1 MFSGIQLAFYIVFE
15 SIAYKIDYVD
25 DENENIFVYLRLDI
39 DKRKRIIIFTR
50 KYCEIEN
57 T

>member
-15 SIAYKIDYVD
+15 SIADKIDYVD